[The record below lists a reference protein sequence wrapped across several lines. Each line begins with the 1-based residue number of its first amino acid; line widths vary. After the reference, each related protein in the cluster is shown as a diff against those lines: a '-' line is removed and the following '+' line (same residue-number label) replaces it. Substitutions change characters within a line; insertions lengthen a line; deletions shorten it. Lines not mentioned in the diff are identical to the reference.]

1 MVFRHW
7 SPLHIVVPHQCMLLF
22 SSNWQPICVYHS
34 AYTSWCSWIGN
45 ISRWPVT
52 VIFTCDL
59 TKTAVDCVLLW
70 LHILWL
76 FNHTIWAFN
85 QLLYNI
91 HYSCMMWSLF
101 TSCSCFMIIVY
112 SFCSPDVTKQGAL
125 ARCWTILCYL
135 WFRNC
140 SPIRDIDRT
149 LFEEISETVTLRC
162 EGKERNSHG
171 PSRPGGRRA
180 GMIPPLSSKL
190 TSNNIVCLSVCL
202 SLSACIIMYV
212 CLYVCVYGENVLC
225 QSCKIIHIVYLAHS

>member
-1 MVFRHW
+1 MPASYCKSGLSLLW
-7 SPLHIVVPHQCMLLF
+7 IVC
-22 SSNWQPICVYHS
+22 CYG
-34 AYTSWCSWIGN
+34 YT
-45 ISRWPVT
+45 
-52 VIFTCDL
+52 FCDL
-59 TKTAVDCVLLW
+59 SITQFKLL
-70 LHILWL
+70 ISCC
-76 FNHTIWAFN
+76 TTYI
-85 QLLYNI
+85 I
-91 HYSCMMWSLF
+91 HVMMWSLF

-190 TSNNIVCLSVCL
+190 TSNNIVCLS
-202 SLSACIIMYV
+202 LSACIIMYV

-225 QSCKIIHIVYLAHS
+225 RSCKIIHIVYLAHS